1 MSGKMIVL
9 IIGAG
14 RSGTSALTRLLS
26 LCGGVLPDR
35 LLGALDL
42 NPRGCWE
49 PLDALEI
56 NDRFSLKHDTTA
68 LDPGMTFEDLS
79 LNAQEK
85 EAFIGE
91 IQRVLS
97 TYPSEGSLL
106 VKEPTITDLM
116 DFWLEAA
123 AREGYSVRVII
134 PVRHP
139 SEVCAS
145 NIALLAKTM
154 SVSSTLVSAF
164 WLKRNLLAERKSR
177 HLPRVF
183 LDYSELLRDWR
194 SQISR
199 ISQSLS
205 MELVPD
211 YAAIDAFLTKDLYRN
226 KHRDTI
232 PEPFGYPW
240 LSQVYEILFA
250 ASTDLGVD
258 TERLDAIY
266 MAYRSNETAFRI
278 AHNEFRTYLNLVRE
292 TARSADHQSYELP
305 TYLRDRDF

>member
-1 MSGKMIVL
+1 MPPKIVVL
-9 IIGAG
+9 IIGVG
-14 RSGTSALTRLLS
+14 RSGTSALTRAIS
-26 LCGGVLPDR
+26 LCGGALPDR
-35 LLGALDL
+35 LLGAIEM

-56 NDRFSLKHDTTA
+56 NHRFFLKHNTTT
-68 LDPGMTFEDLS
+68 LDPGMPIEDLS
-79 LNAQEK
+79 LNAHEK

-97 TYPSEGSLL
+97 TSPSARPLL
-106 VKEPTITDLM
+106 IKEPAITDLM

-123 AREGYSVRVII
+123 AREGYSVRVIV

-145 NIALLAKTM
+145 LIAFFAETM
-154 SVSSTLVSAF
+154 SISPALASAF

-183 LDYSELLRDWR
+183 IDYSELLRDWR

-199 ISQSLS
+199 ISKSLS
-205 MELVPD
+205 MELTPD
-211 YAAIDAFLTKDLYRN
+211 EAAIDGFLAKDLRRQ
-226 KHRDTI
+226 KHRNTI
-232 PEPFGYPW
+232 SEPFGYPW
-240 LSQVYEILFA
+240 LNQVYETLFA
-250 ASTDLGVD
+250 ASKDLRVD
-258 TERLDAIY
+258 TERLDGIY
-266 MAYRSNETAFRI
+266 MAYRANETAFRI
-278 AHNEFRTYLNLVRE
+278 AHNEFQTFLNLVRE
-292 TARSADHQSYELP
+292 SALSADKQSSEIP